1 MDVESPSDLLNVQ
14 KFMKKS
20 EDEENDSQCAIGGD
34 NASLEVHLGDDSC
47 HVSDVS
53 SLSLQNI
60 AIDDDEVNSE
70 EGRLGRR
77 DSMESTDSLPRDE
90 PADIRIPPP
99 SPPSPASLSPSSTI
113 RKRINDSPPA
123 PKFSPG
129 LACRIMPK
137 PAPEIENEYNYVKYA
152 RTNANNYV
160 GMRLADVCSSR
171 EASPEKSVPM
181 PIHRSSPCTLKL
193 NDEALTEIPLT
204 VQTIRTTS
212 NGLTSSESNK
222 NFTLSPEHTECGD
235 STTDAE
241 SFVSDGAGTHSSSPG
256 MPNVEDGLSSGTGSD
271 MEENS
276 PTLDKS
282 PKAVLRR
289 KHCGSIDKIYKG
301 ENGSEINPIEPV
313 WVMR

>member
-14 KFMKKS
+14 KFMKKDD
-20 EDEENDSQCAIGGD
+20 EDENDSQGAIGGD
-34 NASLEVHLGDDSC
+34 NASLEVQLGDDSC

-60 AIDDDEVNSE
+60 AIDDDEHNSE

-90 PADIRIPPP
+90 PTDVRIPPP
-99 SPPSPASLSPSSTI
+99 SPPSPASLSPSNTI
-113 RKRINDSPPA
+113 RKRNESPTP
-123 PKFSPG
+123 PKLSPG
-129 LACRIMPK
+129 LACRIIPK

-171 EASPEKSVPM
+171 EASPEKSVPAL
-181 PIHRSSPCTLKL
+181 IQRNSPCTLKL

-212 NGLTSSESNK
+212 NGLTASESNK

-235 STTDAE
+235 SATDAD

-271 MEENS
+271 MEESS

-282 PKAVLRR
+282 PTAVLRR
-289 KHCGSIDKIYKG
+289 KHCGSIDKIYKT
-301 ENGSEINPIEPV
+301 ENGSEINQIEPV